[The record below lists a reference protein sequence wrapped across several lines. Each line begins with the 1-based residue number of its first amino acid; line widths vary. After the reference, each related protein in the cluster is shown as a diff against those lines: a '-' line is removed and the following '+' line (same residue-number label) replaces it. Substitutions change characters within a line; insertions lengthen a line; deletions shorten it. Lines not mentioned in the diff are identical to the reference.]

1 MVIIFVITLY
11 NSYFYYYTKHLFSLL
26 GIFSGI
32 LNFVHFILKYSGLQN
47 TRLSVL
53 LCDCDRTMESLCRIR
68 NFSWFLVSQ
77 FLCQKCNMQ
86 EMTRKC
92 IVVDKEQK
100 KAKNSQYT
108 TNY

>member
-1 MVIIFVITLY
+1 MY

-68 NFSWFLVSQ
+68 NFLGFSYHSF
-77 FLCQKCNMQ
+77 FAENATCK
-86 EMTRKC
+86 EMTRKG